1 VEQLMEWF
9 TNLDENVLR
18 ELDPLGTLIN
28 LVVVLVLGQVLA
40 WHYMRFARVLSNKR
54 KLASILMF
62 LAATTMMVITV
73 VKTSLALSLGLVGAL
88 SIIRFRTPIKEPE
101 DLAYLFL
108 AIAMGIGIG
117 ADERLTTALTFL
129 GILAAL
135 VVARRGKAGS
145 GPPRVFAHVNMPLR
159 KTDGSL
165 LSVEDGMR
173 ELTRR
178 AGETSAR
185 VDVRR
190 VDSDDST
197 LDATLILDL
206 KSGGEIGALVSR
218 IQDGFPAASV
228 SVVEDS
234 SFD

>member
-1 VEQLMEWF
+1 MEWF
-9 TNLDENVLR
+9 TNLDENVLQ

-117 ADERLTTALTFL
+117 ADERLTTAFTFL

-135 VVARRGKAGS
+135 VLARGGKLGS
-145 GPPRVFAHVNMPLR
+145 GPPRVFAHVNMPLQR
-159 KTDGSL
+159 ADGSP

-190 VDSDDST
+190 VDSTDST

-206 KSGGEIGALVSR
+206 NSGGEIGALVSR